1 MISVCYSA
9 LALWL
14 LGRPDL
20 AVQKA
25 EQTLILARQRA
36 QPYNLA
42 WCLTNLSIFHMMRR
56 DWSRALQM
64 TQEGLAICAERG
76 FVHTAASMSQLQTVM
91 LAGQGNIERA
101 NQYVSVRKAAPEI
114 SGQLMHAPW
123 FCTTLAE
130 IYGALGQIDTAF
142 SLLRAATSVMTQTNE
157 RFYEAETHRIMGELL
172 FHQARKDR
180 GSQPDGAGFEDRFL
194 EAITIARKQGA
205 RTLELRAATG
215 LSRCWQSEGREA
227 DARHLLTPIYDTF
240 TEGFDTDDLQQAAAL
255 LKELR

>member
-1 MISVCYSA
+1 
-9 LALWL
+9 
-14 LGRPDL
+14 
-20 AVQKA
+20 
-25 EQTLILARQRA
+25 
-36 QPYNLA
+36 
-42 WCLTNLSIFHMMRR
+42 
-56 DWSRALQM
+56 
-64 TQEGLAICAERG
+64 
-76 FVHTAASMSQLQTVM
+76 
-91 LAGQGNIERA
+91 
-101 NQYVSVRKAAPEI
+101 
-114 SGQLMHAPW
+114 
-123 FCTTLAE
+123 
-130 IYGALGQIDTAF
+130 
-142 SLLRAATSVMTQTNE
+142 VMTQTNE

-240 TEGFDTDDLQQAAAL
+240 TEGFDTDDLQQAFAL